1 MNERH
6 RRLVGRI
13 EQLLREGIEVG
24 PDLLGYID
32 ATFSNPTVR
41 DLERIV
47 ADESDPEREGLLE
60 LIFFPDEPMQQKLE
74 ELLPEEGGL
83 GPDDVDALSD
93 ELSARCIQTAL
104 VFSDRQGRLSVDF
117 PPALVTTFLQRL
129 NLTRRVEPRVAM
141 AISTFV
147 APVDRIAVRVKLRN
161 SRKPMGNGK
170 VRFLCDF
177 LAKLGGD
184 DQLLACL
191 DFTLS
196 FLEDIQD
203 GADVYAALM
212 NRRRISW
219 QLLQKSARF
228 EEKLKQDNI
237 ETLMLRGE
245 RAPHISK
252 EELLKTIAFI
262 ERISLAVFDRLDPLD
277 SGLLKSADLE
287 FPSDAD
293 PSEIIRRML

>member
-13 EQLLREGIEVG
+13 EKLLRAGIEVG

-32 ATFSNPTVR
+32 ATFSNPSVR
-41 DLERIV
+41 DLEGIV

-83 GPDDVDALSD
+83 EQGDVDAVAA
-93 ELSARCIQTAL
+93 ELSARRIQTAL
-104 VFSDRQGRLSVDF
+104 FFSDRRDRLAVDF
-117 PPALVTTFLQRL
+117 PPGLVTTFLQRL
-129 NLTRRVEPRVAM
+129 NLTRRIEPRLAT
-141 AISTFV
+141 AISTLA
-147 APVDRIAVRVKLRN
+147 APTDRIAVRVKLRN
-161 SRKPMGNGK
+161 NRKPMGDGK

-177 LAKLGGD
+177 LDKLGGD
-184 DQLLACL
+184 DRLLACL

-196 FLEDIQD
+196 FLEDIED

-212 NRRRISW
+212 NRRRIGW
-219 QLLQKSARF
+219 QLLQKSAQF
-228 EEKLKQDNI
+228 EEKLKHDNI

-245 RAPHISK
+245 RAPHVSK

-262 ERISLAVFDRLDPLD
+262 ERISLAIYNRLDPLD
-277 SGLLKSADLE
+277 VGLLESAD
-287 FPSDAD
+287 FAFQPDAD
-293 PSEIIRRML
+293 LSEIIRRIL

>member
-6 RRLVGRI
+6 RRLAGRI
-13 EQLLREGIEVG
+13 AQLLRAGIEAG
-24 PDLLGYID
+24 PDLCGYID
-32 ATFSNPTVR
+32 ATFSNPSVR
-41 DLERIV
+41 ELEGII

-60 LIFFPDEPMQQKLE
+60 LIFFPDEPMQQTLE

-83 GPDDVDALSD
+83 GQGDVEAVAT
-93 ELSARCIQTAL
+93 ELCARRIQTAL
-104 VFSDRQGRLSVDF
+104 VFSDRRDRLAVDF

-129 NLTRRVEPRVAM
+129 NLTRRIEPRLVM
-141 AISTFV
+141 AINTLV

-161 SRKPMGNGK
+161 VRKPMGAGK
-170 VRFLCDF
+170 VLFLCDF

-184 DQLLACL
+184 DQLLAYL

-196 FLEDIQD
+196 FLEDIED

-212 NRRRISW
+212 NRRRIGW
-219 QLLQKSARF
+219 QLLHKAAQF

-245 RAPHISK
+245 RAPHVSRK
-252 EELLKTIAFI
+252 ELLKTIAFI

-277 SGLLKSADLE
+277 FGLRESAD
-287 FPSDAD
+287 FAFQSDAD
-293 PSEIIRRML
+293 LSDIIRRML